1 MTRIFILH
9 GWGGDS
15 TTNWFPWLKNQE
27 KKKGNEVFVPDFPNT
42 EFPDYD
48 EWKEHWEELYAP
60 TIEDSSI
67 VIGHSLGGSFLLRW
81 LSESNTSVARL
92 MLVAP
97 APDDCGI
104 DEIRSFFTQ
113 SWNTEVVKQNVGKII
128 VLGSENDPYIP
139 FSKFKTL
146 AEALG
151 ATFKKCP
158 GRGHLNDEKF
168 PEILPFLTQKR

>member
-15 TTNWFPWLKNQE
+15 TTNWFPWLKKQE
-27 KKKGNEVFVPDFPNT
+27 EKKGNEVFVPDFPNT

-48 EWKEHWEELYAP
+48 QWKGHWEELYAP
-60 TIEDSSI
+60 KIEDSSI
-67 VIGHSLGGSFLLRW
+67 LIGHSLGGSFLLRW
-81 LSESNTSVARL
+81 ISESNTSIARL
-92 MLVAP
+92 ILVAP

-158 GRGHLNDEKF
+158 GRGHLNDEKL